1 MCCLLLGYDTD
12 MILLGY
18 APDAESLMFDI
29 RLYKQIID
37 LWVNYKRVVLNQK
50 PNRGPQSDLKLLK

>member
-1 MCCLLLGYDTD
+1 
-12 MILLGY
+12 
-18 APDAESLMFDI
+18 MFDI

-50 PNRGPQSDLKLLK
+50 PNRGPQSDLKLFKNTNKSKTTQI